1 MIKSI
6 LRNIALILLIFAS
19 VNAHAQGTAIIRGK
33 ITDQQSGDPMPGVSV
48 TLKGTG
54 KGVATDLKGEFVL
67 SFAKTGS
74 NTLEFSY
81 LGYEDK
87 LETIT
92 VASGTAAP
100 YIRVQ
105 MKPAGNRSLKEVVV
119 VGTQREGQAKALN
132 QQRTAD
138 NIKNIVSADLIGRFP
153 DVNIADALQR
163 VPGVNVERDRG
174 EGGVIQMRG
183 APPGFTTVN
192 INGEQIPGTQSEGQR
207 NQEMSIMPVDQLAS
221 IEVSKAITPDQD
233 GDNIAGTV
241 DLRTPIAKGL
251 KARGKVEIGGGY
263 GNIVQTTNF
272 IGRASYNKRFFK
284 TEQSKDGWL
293 GLNASVSYL
302 QNNNGRDRTQYEYF
316 TQYANIARAPGDTG
330 RFVVPS
336 MYRMRDLITTRQRI
350 GGAATLDIKPNA
362 RHEWIFNYMY
372 SERDDTD
379 AESHFRTDFSGANNF
394 GFANGDFS
402 KPGVHTNARIRR
414 FVNNRRSTVKSNTVS
429 LNGRNQFGKVDVDYT
444 GFYSLGKNSESVGT
458 RPDFRSSNYVADL
471 NSFYTDQFQPTFR
484 NADIF
489 DPFIVTSLNS
499 YRREATF
506 INASNLAF
514 KLNVSV
520 PYKLKEV
527 SGLVKFGGKI
537 RRISSDRNRRHQ
549 IYRFNTASGINQ
561 ANLFATYLSRDED
574 QQFLKNKVRFG
585 PTMDGNAF
593 DNLVNANPNLLTF
606 DQDQT
611 DLENFPTYYSSTEDV
626 QAAYAMTK
634 LNYKKWMVLGG
645 LRYEGTAVNY
655 EAYKFDRTPS
665 NLIVPGSLKLVNGS
679 TDYGFLL
686 PNLHIRYAVNK
697 RTNIRLAYT
706 ESFAR
711 SNYIDL
717 APFEQISIQSQNIN
731 RGNPALLPARSRNA
745 DLLFERF
752 LDNIGII
759 SAGAFYKNIRNFNY
773 NFFFSEDR
781 QVQFTRPDGSIYDSS
796 LTFAVEQPRNG
807 NVANLFGVEV
817 NIQSNLTFLPG
828 ALKGIGVY
836 FNYTFT
842 NSRASTPTRS
852 NVQLVGQAAHTWNAA
867 ISWDYKGFTARAMY
881 NFSGGSPRSY
891 GPLGTVN
898 SNDFDVYRA
907 NRSQLDFSA
916 AYQIT
921 KRFRVY
927 GELLNITN
935 RPDVEYIGQRNRPLN
950 IEYYDWWSRFGVA
963 YSF

>member
-1 MIKSI
+1 MIKGI
-6 LRNIALILLIFAS
+6 LRAITLLLLVFSA
-19 VNAHAQGTAIIRGK
+19 ATARAQGTAIVRGK
-33 ITDQQSGDPMPGVSV
+33 VTDMQSGDPMPGVSV

-87 LETIT
+87 IETVT
-92 VASGTAAP
+92 VGNGAAAP
-100 YIRVQ
+100 YVRVQ
-105 MKPAGNRSLKEVVV
+105 MKPAGNKSLKEVVV

-207 NQEMSIMPVDQLAS
+207 NQEMSIMPVDQLSS

-241 DLRTPIAKGL
+241 DLKTPVAKSL
-251 KARGKVEIGGGY
+251 KGRGKVEIGGGY

-284 TEQSKDGWL
+284 TEQAKDGWL
-293 GLNASVSYL
+293 GLNGSISFL

-316 TQYANIARAPGDTG
+316 SQYANIARSPGDTA

-336 MYRMRDLITTRQRI
+336 MYRMRDLLTTRQRI
-350 GGAATLDIKPNA
+350 GGAATIDIKPNA
-362 RHEWIFNYMY
+362 RNEWVLNYMY

-379 AESHFRTDFSGANNF
+379 AERHFRMDFSGANNF

-402 KPGVHTNARIRR
+402 QPGVHNSTRIRR
-414 FVNNRRSTVKSNTVS
+414 FVNNRRSTVKTNTFS
-429 LNGRNQFGKVDVDYT
+429 LNGRNQLGKVDLDYT
-444 GFYSLGKNSESVGT
+444 AFYSLGKNAESVGT
-458 RPDFRSSNYVADL
+458 RPDFRSANYVADL
-471 NSFYTDQFQPTFR
+471 TNFYTDRFQPSFR
-484 NADIF
+484 GVDIF
-489 DPFIVTSLNS
+489 DPFIINSLNS
-499 YRREATF
+499 YRREATY
-506 INASNLAF
+506 IDADNLAF
-514 KLNVSV
+514 KFNASM
-520 PYKLKEV
+520 PYKIKQA
-527 SGLVKFGGKI
+527 SGIVKVGGKI
-537 RRISSDRNRRHQ
+537 RRMTSERDRRNQ
-549 IYRFNTASGINQ
+549 IYRYNAASGINQ

-574 QQFLKNKVRFG
+574 QQFLKGQVRFG
-585 PTMDGNAF
+585 PTMDGDAF
-593 DNLVNANPNLLTF
+593 DRFVNANPNLITF
-606 DQDQT
+606 DQDQS
-611 DLENFPTYYSSTEDV
+611 DLENFPAYYNSTEDV
-626 QAAYAMTK
+626 MAGYAMTK
-634 LNYKKWMVLGG
+634 LNIKKWMFLAG
-645 LRYEGTAVNY
+645 LRYEGTSVNY

-665 NLIVPGSLKLVNGS
+665 NLILPGSLRLVEGN

-686 PNLHIRYAVNK
+686 PNLHIRYSVNK
-697 RTNIRLAYT
+697 RTNVRLAYT

-745 DLLFERF
+745 DLMFEHF

-759 SAGAFYKNIRNFNY
+759 SAGVFYKNIRNFNY

-781 QVQFTRPDGSIYDSS
+781 QVQFTRPDGSIYDST

-807 NVANLFGVEV
+807 DVANLFGFEV
-817 NIQSNLTFLPG
+817 NLQSNLTFLPG

-842 NSRASTPTRS
+842 HSSASTPTRKD
-852 NVQLVGQAAHTWNAA
+852 VQLVGQAAHTWNAA

-881 NFSGGSPRSY
+881 NFSGGSPRGY
-891 GPLGTVN
+891 GPLGIVN
-898 SNDFDVYRA
+898 SDDFDIYRA

-950 IEYYDWWSRFGVA
+950 IEYYDWWSRFGIA
-963 YSF
+963 YTF